1 MPPRTLHRLGNA
13 RKVDATRGSGRYADG
28 GGLYLVVTPTGT
40 RNWMFRYRERGAGG
54 KRHELGLGG
63 YPDVTL
69 AVARDKAA
77 RHRAM
82 IESGNDPYAEK
93 RNARAANSRKIPTFE
108 QVLDMLIASRQ
119 AAWKNAKHKNQWR
132 NSVVQHAGKLLDL
145 DVGRVE
151 TSHVLEVL
159 EPIWGVIPETASR
172 VRNRIENTLDY
183 ARSKGFRTGE
193 NPARW
198 RGHLQHVLTK
208 RSKLTR
214 GHFESMPYAE
224 VPAFYQGL
232 QMVPSMSAR
241 ALEVLILCVSR
252 TSEVT
257 EIPWTEVQLQIAT
270 WAIPGKR
277 MKGGLEHRVPLPPR
291 AVKILRQLEKV
302 KVGPFVFPA
311 QRNPESPL
319 SNMALEA
326 LLRRMGVK
334 PYTVHG
340 FRSSFRTWAGEKTNY
355 PREVIEACLAHKI
368 GENPVEGAYLK
379 TTYFDKRRR
388 LLEEWANF
396 LATDKGSVGDL

>member
-1 MPPRTLHRLGNA
+1 MAPRTLHKLSA
-13 RKVDATRGSGRYADG
+13 RKVETLRKTGRHSDG
-28 GGLYLVVTPTGT
+28 GGLYFVITDTGT
-40 RNWMFRYRERGAGG
+40 RNWMFRYRRRGAGG
-54 KRHELGLGG
+54 KRCEMGLGG
-63 YPDVTL
+63 FPDTSL
-69 AVARDKAA
+69 AAAREKAA
-77 RHRAM
+77 SARTQLAGGR
-82 IESGNDPYAEK
+82 DPL
-93 RNARAANSRKIPTFE
+93 NSRGEVSGEPVQDAPTFGE
-108 QVLDMLIASRQ
+108 VLDMLIASRV
-119 AAWKNAKHKNQWR
+119 AVWKNAKHRAQWR
-132 NSVVQHAGKLLDL
+132 NSVAQHAGKLMAMRVDK
-145 DVGRVE
+145 VE
-151 TSHVLEVL
+151 TPHVLEAL
-159 EPIWGVIPETASR
+159 EPIWAVIPETALR

-183 ARSKGFRTGE
+183 ARSKGLRHGE

-198 RGHLQHVLTK
+198 RGHLQHVLPS
-208 RSKLTR
+208 RRKLTR

-224 VPAFYQGL
+224 VPGFLRRL
-232 QMVPSMSAR
+232 QIMHSMSAR

-257 EIPWTEVQLQIAT
+257 EAPWAEMQLAEAT
-270 WAIPGKR
+270 WAIPGGR

-291 AVKILRQLEKV
+291 ALAILRKLEKA

-311 QRNPESPL
+311 QRNTESPL

-388 LLEEWANF
+388 LLREWERF
-396 LATDKGSVGDL
+396 LIKGKGKHR